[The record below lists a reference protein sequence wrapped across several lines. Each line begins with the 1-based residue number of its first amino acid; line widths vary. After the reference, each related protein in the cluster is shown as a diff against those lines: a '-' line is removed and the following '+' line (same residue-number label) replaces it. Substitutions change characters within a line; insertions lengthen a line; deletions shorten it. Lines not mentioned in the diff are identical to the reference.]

1 MSAALL
7 LVESEPEARSYL
19 ERHLR
24 SDGFHVIEAAWDA
37 QALDLAERTR
47 PDVVIASEADLCR
60 RLREGEPGRRWDR
73 NVPVIVLAAPDA
85 DPVDRVRAFERGADD
100 VVGRHLYLELV
111 ARIHALL
118 RRSTVGLAEIVEV
131 GDLVVDRR
139 ARQVRLA
146 GVTVPLAA
154 KEFDLAARL
163 ASDPERV
170 FTKDELL
177 RDVWG
182 SAAASSR
189 GRSTRTPRACGESCG
204 PPATV
209 VTSSTSGERAIGCST
224 EQRPAAEPHL
234 RYACSRAMATRSR
247 ARRPASTIAMRAIP
261 ALAPKRLGTGRENR
275 SAA

>member
-1 MSAALL
+1 MSTALL

-19 ERHLR
+19 ERHLS
-24 SDGFHVIEAAWDA
+24 SDGFRVIEAAWDS

-47 PDVVIASEADLCR
+47 PDVVIASEPELCR

-118 RRSTVGLAEIVEV
+118 RRSTAGLAEIVEV

-146 GVTVPLAA
+146 GAPVQLAA

-182 SAAASSR
+182 LR
-189 GRSTRTPRACGESCG
+189 GRLVTRTVDSHASRLRRKLRAAGDG
-204 PPATV
+204 RYV
-209 VTSSTSGERAIGCST
+209 VNVWGKG
-224 EQRPAAEPHL
+224 
-234 RYACSRAMATRSR
+234 Y
-247 ARRPASTIAMRAIP
+247 
-261 ALAPKRLGTGRENR
+261 RLLD
-275 SAA
+275 

>member
-1 MSAALL
+1 MSVALL

-24 SDGFHVIEAAWDA
+24 SDGFRVIEAAWDA

-182 SAAASSR
+182 LR
-189 GRSTRTPRACGESCG
+189 GRFVTRTVDSHASRLRRKLRAAGDG
-204 PPATV
+204 RYV
-209 VTSSTSGERAIGCST
+209 VNVWGKG
-224 EQRPAAEPHL
+224 
-234 RYACSRAMATRSR
+234 Y
-247 ARRPASTIAMRAIP
+247 
-261 ALAPKRLGTGRENR
+261 RLLD
-275 SAA
+275 